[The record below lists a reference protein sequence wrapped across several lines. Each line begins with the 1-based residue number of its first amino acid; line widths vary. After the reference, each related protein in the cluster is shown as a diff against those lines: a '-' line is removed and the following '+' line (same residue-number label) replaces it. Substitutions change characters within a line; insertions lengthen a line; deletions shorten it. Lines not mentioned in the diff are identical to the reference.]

1 MSASFLGAAAVRRAS
16 SNLTALNLEEESSAD
31 AAMEAARQERAS
43 KGSHQGVS
51 LSDFELGRV
60 LGRGSFGTVALAT
73 KSSTGETYAIK
84 SLSKRMLI
92 AVRQTNSAMLE
103 REILRRPSHPF
114 IVRMYYA
121 FTSATCLHLVLDYLP
136 GGDLY
141 GRLEAEGHL
150 QPSRVR
156 LYAAELV
163 LALGHVH
170 DVVKIIFRDLKPGLL
185 NHNPTQP

>member
-1 MSASFLGAAAVRRAS
+1 MLPHAKHCYPMRPDGKLGNVPVTRSCGSTAGSTAAASPMSAGFLGAEAVRRLS
-16 SNLTALNLEEESSAD
+16 SNLTPLSLDATEAGASSA
-31 AAMEAARQERAS
+31 EASRGQRAS

-73 KSSTGETYAIK
+73 KTSTGETYAIK

-136 GGDLY
+136 GGDLH
-141 GRLEAEGHL
+141 G
-150 QPSRVR
+150 P
-156 LYAAELV
+156 
-163 LALGHVH
+163 
-170 DVVKIIFRDLKPGLL
+170 
-185 NHNPTQP
+185 

>member
-43 KGSHQGVS
+43 KGSHEGVS

-141 GRLEAEGHL
+141 GRLEVFAAHK
-150 QPSRVR
+150 QP
-156 LYAAELV
+156 
-163 LALGHVH
+163 
-170 DVVKIIFRDLKPGLL
+170 
-185 NHNPTQP
+185 QP

>member
-1 MSASFLGAAAVRRAS
+1 MRPDGKLGNVPVTRSCGSTAGSTAAASPMSAGFLGAKAVRRLS
-16 SNLTALNLEEESSAD
+16 SNLTPLSLDATEAGASSA
-31 AAMEAARQERAS
+31 EASRGQRAS

-73 KSSTGETYAIK
+73 KTSTGETYAIK

-136 GGDLY
+136 GGDLH
-141 GRLEAEGHL
+141 G
-150 QPSRVR
+150 P
-156 LYAAELV
+156 
-163 LALGHVH
+163 
-170 DVVKIIFRDLKPGLL
+170 
-185 NHNPTQP
+185 

>member
-16 SNLTALNLEEESSAD
+16 SNLTALNLEEESSTD

-43 KGSHQGVS
+43 KGSHEGVS

-141 GRLEAEGHL
+141 GRLEVFAANK
-150 QPSRVR
+150 QP
-156 LYAAELV
+156 
-163 LALGHVH
+163 
-170 DVVKIIFRDLKPGLL
+170 
-185 NHNPTQP
+185 QP